1 MEGGSIGG
9 NSADSVSDA
18 LNRVPYAFALF
29 APDGTL
35 FRGNRKFRNLLPD
48 GEEAKLGSFLTGAFH
63 RTADTDL
70 ILAGICHTADL
81 YHRDDRVFEAVYT
94 IDDTRTASL
103 LLKDVTGQRQTERQ
117 LRESET
123 KLLSLLDIASD
134 WVWETDTDFRMTYI
148 SRKFEMVMGM
158 PTDNFIGRRRDD
170 YRQIAPEQAELL
182 RENIGTMERREP
194 FRDFRFDIVDG
205 HGKRRRLAISGAP
218 SYASDG
224 TFTGY
229 QGTGR
234 DMTELATL
242 SRELSM
248 QAARISGLMKHSP
261 APIYFKDTH
270 HRFIM
275 ANEAFCQE
283 RGATPEELIG
293 HSSAELFEPSVAH
306 VLMEHDRAALESQD
320 GVVREQNV
328 NGRIIRSYK
337 FPVFDE
343 AGELLGLGGVDLDV
357 TDRVL
362 EAQALATAKNDA
374 ERANRAKS
382 FFLAKVS
389 HELRTPLNAVIGFGE
404 VLQNEVFG
412 VHSVPR
418 YKEYATDIVASGRHL
433 LGLVSDILDI
443 SKIESDELELK
454 VEAIDLSALVT
465 RAVGV
470 IRAGRDQP
478 HAEITC
484 ALGSAPIIVNGDSTA
499 LERIIFNLVGNAIK
513 FTPPDGSI
521 EVALRRGKK
530 KETILTVSD
539 TGIGIP
545 EDRIQDILEPFST
558 GASPLSLQY
567 EGAGLGLAIVKA
579 LCDAHGA
586 IFSIQ
591 STVDVGTTCM
601 VVFPR
606 A

>member
-9 NSADSVSDA
+9 NSANSVSDT
-18 LNRVPYAFALF
+18 LNRIPYAFALF

-35 FRGNRKFRNLLPD
+35 FRGNRKFKDLLPGGD
-48 GEEAKLGSFLTGAFH
+48 ATTLGAFLTGVFH

-81 YHRDDRVFEAVYT
+81 YHRDDRIFEAAFD
-94 IDDTRTASL
+94 IDDTRSASL
-103 LLKDVTGQRQTERQ
+103 LLKDVTSQRREER
-117 LRESET
+117 RIKDNEA
-123 KLLSLLDIASD
+123 KLQSLLDIASD
-134 WVWETDTDFRMTYI
+134 WVWETDTDLRTSYI
-148 SRKFEMVMGM
+148 SREFEFTMGVSSAS
-158 PTDNFIGRRRDD
+158 FIGRRRDNYVD
-170 YRQIAPEQAELL
+170 AAPEQAELL
-182 RENIGTMERREP
+182 RNHIGAMERRES
-194 FRDFRFDIVDG
+194 FRDFRFDIIDG
-205 HGKRRRLAISGAP
+205 QGKRRRLAISGAP
-218 SYASDG
+218 CYDSDG
-224 TFTGY
+224 TFVGY
-229 QGTGR
+229 RGTGR
-234 DMTELATL
+234 DMTELVALT
-242 SRELSM
+242 RELSL
-248 QAARISGLMKHSP
+248 QAARIAGLMKHSP
-261 APIYFKDTH
+261 APIYFKDTN

-283 RGATPEELIG
+283 RGTTVEKLIG

-306 VLMEHDRAALESQD
+306 VLMEHDRAALESKD

-328 NGRIIRSYK
+328 NGRIVRSYK

-343 AGELLGLGGVDLDV
+343 AGELIGLGGVDLDV

-412 VHSVPR
+412 PHSIPR
-418 YKEYATDIVASGRHL
+418 YKEYAADIVASGRHL

-454 VEAIDLSALVT
+454 IESIDLSALVT

-470 IRAGRDQP
+470 IRAGRDKP
-478 HAEITC
+478 HAEISC
-484 ALGSAPIIVNGDSTA
+484 VLGADTVIVQGDSTA

-530 KETILTVSD
+530 KEIILTVAD

-545 EDRIQDILEPFST
+545 EDRIQDIMEPFST

-591 STVDVGTTCM
+591 STEDVGTTCM
-601 VVFPR
+601 VVFPKT
-606 A
+606 

>member
-1 MEGGSIGG
+1 MEDGSIGG
-9 NSADSVSDA
+9 DSTDTVSDV

-29 APDGTL
+29 ASDGTL
-35 FRGNRKFRNLLPD
+35 FRGNRKFRNLLPED
-48 GEEAKLGSFLTGAFH
+48 NGAALEPFLTGVFH

-81 YHRDDRVFEAVYT
+81 YHRDDRIFEAVYD
-94 IDDTRTASL
+94 IDASGTASL
-103 LLKDVTGQRQTERQ
+103 LLKDVTDRRQEAR
-117 LRESET
+117 RIKDSEA

-134 WVWETDTDFRMTYI
+134 WVWETDADLRLSYI
-148 SRKFEMVMGM
+148 SRKFEHVMGV
-158 PTDNFIGRRRDD
+158 PAATFIGRRRDD
-170 YRQIAPEQAELL
+170 YSAVSPDQAKHL
-182 RENIGTMERREP
+182 RENIDMMERREP
-194 FRDFRFDIVDG
+194 FRDFRFDIQDG
-205 HGKRRRLAISGAP
+205 SGKRRRIAISGAP
-218 SYASDG
+218 SYDAAG
-224 TFTGY
+224 VFVGY

-242 SRELSM
+242 SRELSL

-283 RGATPEELIG
+283 RGTTVDELIG

-328 NGRIIRSYK
+328 NGRIVRSYK

-343 AGELLGLGGVDLDV
+343 AGKLIGLGGVDLDV

-412 VHSVPR
+412 AHSIPR
-418 YKEYATDIVASGRHL
+418 YKEYAADIVSSGRHL

-454 VEAIDLSALVT
+454 IEAIDLSALVT

-470 IRAGRDQP
+470 VQAGRDQP
-478 HAEITC
+478 HADITC
-484 ALGSAPIIVNGDSTA
+484 TLGSTPIIVNGDSTA

-530 KETILTVSD
+530 KEIILTVSD

-545 EDRIQDILEPFST
+545 EDRIHDILEPFST

-601 VVFPR
+601 VVFPKT
-606 A
+606 